1 MNRISKINFRALW
14 GLALLM
20 GTVLCAQEFPKNGE
34 MGIHE
39 SFTRDDRVRSGIA
52 MGGIGTGSIELRKDG
67 QFYNWSIMNNWP
79 LGTGDPLEVKSHP
92 RNFADQSYF
101 FFLVRYQVEGEQARM
116 KLLQLNNS
124 LSEGGLQSIDYY
136 YPWLSAVEKI
146 SYSASFPMTRMIFS
160 DSEMP
165 FEIEMNAFSP
175 FIPGDVKNSSLPGV
189 FFDFKIVP
197 TGDRPVKVFLV
208 ASLRNL
214 VGYDETDKYFVTQ
227 AHQGE
232 GFKGFTMTCGG
243 LDPDQSSAGEMGIIS
258 LSGQSSYYLGWE
270 HKHPYYEKLLVSDRF
285 DNINDTE
292 GRNRE
297 LDGKLIGRNQHGTN
311 DQRCFSSIGVDH
323 LLKPGEP
330 FVHSFILSWYFP
342 NAYGG
347 IVADTTEVGDRDYV
361 LDVKPGR
368 KVGHQ
373 YNNYF
378 KSSGQVAGYMAENIL
393 DLRAAT
399 LGFRADFYNSS
410 LPAFVLN
417 QVNSQFN
424 TFITSSILTE
434 RGTFAIREGMTPEKP
449 WGPFGTIDVS
459 LYGSS
464 SIVAL
469 FPELQKS
476 MMHAHR
482 RLQSDNGEIHHGLQ
496 ADVDME
502 HNGTFGVFHRVDLVP
517 NFIQMVLRDFFW
529 TGDQAYLEAMW
540 PSVLSGID
548 YILTN
553 RDADGDMMPDMEGIM
568 CSYDN
573 FPMYGLASYIQSQ
586 WMAAMASVSKAAEVM
601 GDKQTKR
608 LSDEILQKG
617 RRLMDDKLWN
627 GKYYMLSNDYMGEK
641 GEDQGVLTDQLVG
654 QWMAYQSGLGSLL
667 DPEKVHS
674 ALQQVMAYSY
684 IRDFGLRNCT
694 WPATPDLFPIQHSD
708 LWVDQ
713 ANTCWTGVEL
723 AFASLLLYEGLVKE
737 AEMVIKSV
745 DERYRK
751 AGLYWDHQEFGGH
764 YYRPMS
770 AWSILHGYLGL
781 GINNGNYSFSPKMD
795 QQGYT
800 LFFAHGNGTAHYV
813 REEGTIRILVR
824 SGTMG
829 ITSLKIE
836 DQRVGS
842 KPEIDLNG
850 NPVRAKIK
858 LEDKILSISLPMKIE
873 LNPGDSLRLSF
884 IYPQ

>member
-1 MNRISKINFRALW
+1 MNRSIKKSVCVIL
-14 GLALLM
+14 GILLLM
-20 GTVLCAQEFPKNGE
+20 GINSNAQESRMKGE
-34 MGIHE
+34 KGIHE
-39 SFTRDDRVRSGIA
+39 SFSRADRVRSGIA
-52 MGGIGTGSIELRKDG
+52 IGGIGAGSIELRKDG

-79 LGTGDPLEVKSHP
+79 LGTGDPFEIKSHP
-92 RNFADQSYF
+92 GNDGDQSLF
-101 FFLVRYQVEGEQARM
+101 FFLVRYQVEGEQAQM

-146 SYSASFPMTRMIFS
+146 GYSASFPETRLTFS

-165 FEIEMNAFSP
+165 FDIEMDAFSP
-175 FIPGDVKNSSLPGV
+175 FIPGDVKNSSLPGA
-189 FFDFKIVP
+189 FFNFKIVP
-197 TGDRPVKVFLV
+197 TGERPVKVFLV

-214 VGYDETDKYFVTQ
+214 VGYDMIDKYFITRP
-227 AHQGE
+227 HEGE

-243 LDPDQSSAGEMGIIS
+243 MEPEHSSAGEMGILS
-258 LSGQSSYYLGWE
+258 LSDQSSYYLGWE

-285 DNINDTE
+285 EDINDTE

-297 LDGKLIGRNQHGTN
+297 IDGKLVGRNQYGSN

-330 FVHSFILSWYFP
+330 FSHSFVLSWNFP

-347 IVADTTEVGDRDYV
+347 VNAGTPLLGDQDYV

-368 KVGHQ
+368 ELGHY
-373 YNNYF
+373 YNNF
-378 KSSGQVAGYMAENIL
+378 FTSSIQVGSYMADHREELTRASL
-393 DLRAAT
+393 D
-399 LGFRADFYNSS
+399 FRNDFYNSS

-424 TFITSSILTE
+424 TFITSSIFTE
-434 RGTFAIREGMTPEKP
+434 KGTFAIREGMTPEKP

-464 SIVAL
+464 SIIAL
-469 FPELQKS
+469 FPELQLS

-482 RLQSDNGEIHHGLQ
+482 RLQSNNGEIHHGLQ
-496 ADVDME
+496 ADVDLE
-502 HNGTFGVFHRVDLVP
+502 HNGTFGVFDRIDLVP
-517 NFIQMVLRDFFW
+517 NYIQLVLRDFFW
-529 TGDQAYLEAMW
+529 TGHLEYLEAMW
-540 PSVLSGID
+540 PSVVSGIN
-548 YILTN
+548 YILSM

-586 WMAAMASVSKAAEVM
+586 WLAAMASVSKAAEVM
-601 GDKQTKR
+601 GDKQTKK
-608 LSDEILQKG
+608 LSDEILEKG
-617 RRLMDDKLWN
+617 TRLMDDKLWN
-627 GKYYMLSNDYMGEK
+627 GKYFMLSNDYMGER

-667 DPEKVHS
+667 EPEKIHS
-674 ALQQVMAYSY
+674 ALQQVMDYSY
-684 IRDFGLRNCT
+684 IEGFGLRNCT
-694 WPATPDLFPIQHSD
+694 WPATPDLFPIQESN

-723 AFASLLLYEGLVKE
+723 AFASLLLYEGMVDE
-737 AEMVIKSV
+737 AEKVIKTV

-770 AWSILHGYLGL
+770 AWTILHGYLGL
-781 GINNGNYSFSPKMD
+781 GINNGSYSFSPKMD
-795 QQGYT
+795 QQAYT
-800 LFFAHGNGTAHYV
+800 LFFAHGNGTAHYDKG
-813 REEGTIRILVR
+813 RGQDQHYGEIWNHGYLFPGYRG
-824 SGTMG
+824 SGSGFLT
-829 ITSLKIE
+829 
-836 DQRVGS
+836 
-842 KPEIDLNG
+842 
-850 NPVRAKIK
+850 
-858 LEDKILSISLPMKIE
+858 
-873 LNPGDSLRLSF
+873 
-884 IYPQ
+884 